1 METFHVRVPWAEER
15 REQEPSFSIFNS
27 IGEVW
32 GMGRART
39 TPTIMCVL
47 CPREMQTRI
56 GESTWFSL
64 RNRSYSETSAC
75 FCAQNQMDCNGN
87 KRIKSLSSG
96 SKAKRRRKIKLK
108 GFEKDSTF
116 PIEET
121 DVNLA
126 SGHLEIQDL
135 WVEMR
140 SELFSQVYC
149 QAQWQLAF

>member
-1 METFHVRVPWAEER
+1 
-15 REQEPSFSIFNS
+15 
-27 IGEVW
+27 
-32 GMGRART
+32 
-39 TPTIMCVL
+39 
-47 CPREMQTRI
+47 
-56 GESTWFSL
+56 
-64 RNRSYSETSAC
+64 
-75 FCAQNQMDCNGN
+75 MDCNGN

-96 SKAKRRRKIKLK
+96 SKAKRRRKTKLK

-135 WVEMR
+135 WVEKR

-149 QAQWQLAF
+149 QAQCHLTF

>member
-1 METFHVRVPWAEER
+1 
-15 REQEPSFSIFNS
+15 
-27 IGEVW
+27 
-32 GMGRART
+32 
-39 TPTIMCVL
+39 
-47 CPREMQTRI
+47 
-56 GESTWFSL
+56 
-64 RNRSYSETSAC
+64 
-75 FCAQNQMDCNGN
+75 MDCNGN

-96 SKAKRRRKIKLK
+96 SKAKRRRKTELK

-140 SELFSQVYC
+140 SELFSLVYC
-149 QAQWQLAF
+149 QAQWQLSF